1 MPAVLRSLAGAENS
15 IERWWQQLEAA
26 TKHSEG
32 SGRVVNALAMA
43 ASYDP
48 DPPQFLSSSDPAADH
63 LRYLRSYRGTLREF
77 APCAALTRVPT
88 VALVMTLSGI
98 RSQANSGR
106 HQASLWGRCE
116 PRLRESCRP
125 YPDPGRSDKV
135 TRFDVGE
142 AFLDKGDD
150 VDIRRERNRQR
161 LAVAGF
167 DRQIVVVELL
177 DGAADA
183 GRCAVRRRV

>member
-1 MPAVLRSLAGAENS
+1 MNLAVLIL
-15 IERWWQQLEAA
+15 
-26 TKHSEG
+26 
-32 SGRVVNALAMA
+32 
-43 ASYDP
+43 
-48 DPPQFLSSSDPAADH
+48 
-63 LRYLRSYRGTLREF
+63 
-77 APCAALTRVPT
+77 
-88 VALVMTLSGI
+88 
-98 RSQANSGR
+98 
-106 HQASLWGRCE
+106 
-116 PRLRESCRP
+116 
-125 YPDPGRSDKV
+125 DPGRSDKV

-183 GRCAVRRRV
+183 DGVPSGGGV